1 MANLNRV
8 FLIGNLTRDPQLSY
22 LPSGTPVAEFG
33 LATNRRWR
41 GTDGEMKEET
51 CFIDCKAFGKTG
63 ETISQYL
70 SKGRS
75 MFVEGRLQF
84 QQWTAQDGSKRSK
97 HVVTV
102 EQFQF
107 LDGRRGEED
116 GGSRPNTAAP
126 ESASI
131 NPGMKGDAAVS
142 TPADSDIPF

>member
-107 LDGRRGEED
+107 LDSRRGEEG
-116 GGSRPNTAAP
+116 GGSRPNTGGP
-126 ESASI
+126 ENANV

>member
-84 QQWTAQDGSKRSK
+84 QQWTAQDGGKRSK

-107 LDGRRGEED
+107 LDSRRGEE
-116 GGSRPNTAAP
+116 GGGPRPDSGGPQTAKV
-126 ESASI
+126 
-131 NPGMKGDAAVS
+131 NPSMKGDATVS
-142 TPADSDIPF
+142 TPADGDIPF